1 MEQTD
6 LERLTEIIEED
17 SDLQTIVSGLINLSE
32 ESFEILAP
40 FFLEQLEI
48 SLRSPSNR
56 SLIISLGN
64 NLDESELDS
73 VLPFLIGE
81 IFEEIELSEQKRDF
95 LKQIFTKMLDVAN
108 EYAGTRD
115 NLLNV
120 PMELCREDA
129 KLPKYAHEGDSG
141 MDLYATEDIEIA
153 PGETKLVQTG
163 IKYDLPKGYEF
174 QIRPKSGLSLKT
186 KLRIANTPA
195 TLDST
200 YRGEIGIIIENVD
213 PPIKDITYRVG
224 DDCLVIES
232 IKYGSPISIGKGE
245 KVAQLVLVKVEQA
258 IPYQVDHIYSDTE
271 RGDGGYGS
279 TGK

>member
-6 LERLTEIIEED
+6 LEKLEEILKED
-17 SDLQTIVSGLINLSE
+17 TDLLNTIRSIVDLSD
-32 ESFEILAP
+32 ESFTTLAP
-40 FFLEQLEI
+40 FFIQQVEN
-48 SLRSPSNR
+48 SFRSPENR
-56 SLIISLGN
+56 ELVISLGN
-64 NLDESELDS
+64 SLNETQIDLLIPSLLDEAFQE
-73 VLPFLIGE
+73 V
-81 IFEEIELSEQKRDF
+81 ELSDEKKNF
-95 LKQIFTKMLDVAN
+95 LKQIFTRMMDIAS
-108 EYAGTRD
+108 EYTG
-115 NLLNV
+115 NLNNFLKV

-129 KLPKYAHEGDSG
+129 RIPTYAHEGDSG

-224 DDCLVIES
+224 DNCLVIES

>member
-6 LERLTEIIEED
+6 LEQLTEIIEED

-40 FFLEQLEI
+40 YFLEQLEV

-64 NLDESELDS
+64 SLDESQLDA

-81 IFEEIELSEQKRDF
+81 IFEEVELSEQKRDF
-95 LKQIFTKMLDVAN
+95 LKQIFTKMIDVAN
-108 EYAGTRD
+108 EYTGARD
-115 NLLNV
+115 NLLSV

-141 MDLYATEDIEIA
+141 MDLYATEDIEIL
-153 PGETKLVQTG
+153 PGETKLIQTG

-174 QIRPKSGLSLKT
+174 QIRPKSGRSLNT

-200 YRGEIGIIIENVD
+200 YRGEIGIIAENIDARV
-213 PPIKDITYRVG
+213 KDITYRMENDQLIV
-224 DDCLVIES
+224 ES
-232 IKYGSPISIGKGE
+232 IEYGSPIQIGKGE

-258 IPYQVDHIYSDTE
+258 VPYQVKHIYSNTE
-271 RGDGGYGS
+271 RGSGGYGS